1 MEYEQLRDYYLRD
14 DIQERILHFSKN
26 REVALRYTDVFGKRP
41 FVIENKFDLL
51 QIRKKLPTSFHISE
65 ERWLNA
71 HLLGTEKNTHE
82 RDQNRIGWDLILD
95 LDGVC
100 YEYAQIAGNIII
112 NFLKKIGIKN
122 LSVKFSGN
130 KGFHL
135 AIPYE
140 SFITSDVPDKFGKYH
155 PMSSLF
161 PELAQYMALYITEQV
176 KGELSLT
183 LIDNAGSIDK
193 LSELWDIPLEDLVN
207 DDKDAHHLNLLKL
220 IEIDT
225 ILITSR
231 HLFRMPYSL
240 HEKSEL
246 VSIPIHPDKFL
257 EFDKFKDAHPQNVEP
272 QKYVEFEF
280 LNYNSEFG
288 KDGRELQIKAIE
300 YFTQEIDFSNMTKQ
314 LEEKRRIDYNSKLGK
329 TTLLSDAFGEVF
341 EIDQEV
347 NFEDFSPVI
356 KEILQTDFE
365 DGKKRALFVLL
376 TFLYSI
382 KWDEELIKD
391 EVKKWNYGQTLP
403 LKEQYLQAQFH
414 WFSNQTST
422 ISPPNYSNENYYKNI
437 GITQDTIDLDIYHFK
452 NKRAKNPLHYVYLL
466 LKTKPQ
472 QKTKEKKK
480 KKK

>member
-41 FVIENKFDLL
+41 QIIENKFDLL

-71 HLLGTEKNTHE
+71 NLLGTEKNVEE
-82 RDQNRIGWDLILD
+82 RNQNRTGWDLILD
-95 LDGVC
+95 LDGVS

-112 NFLKKIGIKN
+112 NFLKKLGIKN

-135 AIPYE
+135 AVPYE
-140 SFITSDVPDKFGKYH
+140 SFITTDVPDKFGKYH

-161 PELAQYMALYITEQV
+161 PELAQYMALYITEQI
-176 KGELSLT
+176 KGELSLA
-183 LIDNAGSIDK
+183 LINHAGSIDK
-193 LSELWDIPLEDLVN
+193 LSELWNIPLEELVN
-207 DDKDAHHLNLLKL
+207 DDKDAHHLNFLKL

-240 HEKSEL
+240 HEKSGL
-246 VSIPIHPDKFL
+246 VSIPINPDTFL
-257 EFDKFKDAHPQNVEP
+257 EFDKFKDAQPSNVDP
-272 QKYVEFEF
+272 KKYVDFEF
-280 LNYNSEFG
+280 LNYNPEFG
-288 KDGRELQIKAIE
+288 KDGRSLQIKAIE
-300 YFTQEIDFSNMTKQ
+300 YFTQEMDFSNITKQ
-314 LEEKRRIDYNSKLGK
+314 LEEKRKIDYNSKLGK

-347 NFEDFSPVI
+347 NYEDFSPVI
-356 KEILQTDFE
+356 KEIFQKDFE

-376 TFLYSI
+376 TFLYSV
-382 KWDEELIKD
+382 KWNDELIKD
-391 EVKKWNYGQTLP
+391 EIMNWNNKQSQP
-403 LKEQYLQAQFH
+403 LKKQYLQAQFH
-414 WFSNQTST
+414 WFSNQTTT
-422 ISPPNYSNENYYKNI
+422 ISPPNYTNENYYKNI
-437 GITQDTIDLDIYHFK
+437 GIPQDIIDLDIYHFK
-452 NKRAKNPLHYVYLL
+452 NKRVKNPLHYVYLL

-472 QKTKEKKK
+472 EKTKKK
-480 KKK
+480 K